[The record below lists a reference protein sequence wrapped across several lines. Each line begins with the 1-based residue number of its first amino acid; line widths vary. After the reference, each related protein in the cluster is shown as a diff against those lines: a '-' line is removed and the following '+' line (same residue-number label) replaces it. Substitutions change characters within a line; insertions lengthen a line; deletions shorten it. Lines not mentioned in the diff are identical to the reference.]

1 MTVNLSPAAGAA
13 AQFFTDNGVPLAG
26 GLIYTYAAGTTTP
39 QAAYTSSTGGTAW
52 SNPIVLN
59 SAGRVSGGGEIW
71 LTGNLAYKFVLYDST
86 NVLIA
91 TYDQIRGV
99 GDTTELLAFEALLAG
114 STGSSLVGYTQ
125 GGTGAATTTVQAKLR
140 QMVSVM
146 DFGAVGNGTTDDTV
160 AIQAAITATP
170 EGGTLIFPTPTSCYL
185 FSSLT
190 ISKAIQIIGNG
201 FHSQTN
207 GFFGDANWGIAN
219 GQQTGTVL
227 RSTVSAGNYA
237 FVIASATTDISV
249 RFQNFALIGP
259 GTGSCNGLN
268 IGETGLSPLRI
279 VFDNILIANFVNG
292 INWAGSYEAEAR
304 SLNLI
309 GNSNAGILFPSTN
322 IVSDIHFYRS
332 QFQNSAYGVQLIR
345 GSGISF
351 NGCVF
356 QNNTTA
362 GLNIAPNASGAVESI
377 TVEGQTWFENVG
389 GLDLQIDTSSGT
401 ASFININNSRSSTT
415 NGISLIGAGI
425 VNYLT
430 FNNVSA
436 SGSTLTIPSAYLNVI
451 IQNSAFTSITDNS
464 KQALS
469 IQGSTSSR
477 ILGWIRFNGTAE
489 TISATNNM
497 TLTKNSTGSY
507 ALGFTNQP
515 YNTNYTATASCL
527 MTGIGPLLVEL
538 YSLATTGMTCRVQT
552 PAGVLTDTSQIY
564 VIAIGNF

>member
-1 MTVNLSPAAGAA
+1 MTSTVFNSGTVITAPWLNDVNAA
-13 AQFFTDNGVPLAG
+13 TYTTVP
-26 GLIYTYAAGTTTP
+26 
-39 QAAYTSSTGGTAW
+39 SNTA
-52 SNPIVLN
+52 S
-59 SAGRVSGGGEIW
+59 
-71 LTGNLAYKFVLYDST
+71 
-86 NVLIA
+86 IA
-91 TYDQIRGV
+91 TLNG
-99 GDTTELLAFEALLAG
+99 A
-114 STGSSLVGYTQ
+114 TGSANVGYTPA
-125 GGTGAATTTVQAKLR
+125 GTGAVPTTVQAKLR
-140 QMVSVM
+140 ESVSVK
-146 DFGAVGNGTTDDTV
+146 DFGAVGNGTTDDTA
-160 AIQAAITATP
+160 AIQAAIDATP
-170 EGGTLIFPTPTSCYL
+170 EGSTLFFPAPTSCYL

-279 VFDNILIANFVNG
+279 VFDNILVANFVTG

-309 GNSNAGILFPSTN
+309 GNSNAGIVFPSTN

-332 QFQNSAYGVQLIR
+332 QFQNSAYGVQLVR

-362 GLNIAPNASGAVESI
+362 GLNIAPYASGAVQSI

-389 GLDLQIDTSSGT
+389 GLDIQINTASGT
-401 ASFININNSRSSTT
+401 ASFINVNDCRSSTT
-415 NGISLIGAGI
+415 NGINLIGAGA

-430 FNNVSA
+430 FSNFLA
-436 SGSTLTIPSAYLNVI
+436 SGSALSIPAAYSNVI
-451 IQNSAFTSITDNS
+451 LQNSSFASITDNS
-464 KQALS
+464 SQVLS
-469 IQGSTSSR
+469 IQGSTTPR
-477 ILGWIRFNGTAE
+477 VLGWIRFNGTAG

-515 YNTNYTATASCL
+515 YSTNYTATVSCL

-552 PAGVLTDTSQIY
+552 PAGVLTDTSQVY